1 MRKDPHMRMW
11 PCLGLLA
18 CFSMLWTAPALAD
31 PAADAVCRRLL
42 PEPAIAQDL
51 GSGYVLRELTEDGPT
66 WRCLWEAGPETDRR
80 RLNVGFQPTPDGAR
94 AFSDFLAR
102 MKRSGTA
109 VEPLPGVGSAAS
121 MLTFGTSFIV
131 AGRTAGAFFSVGTT
145 NLTRAEV
152 TAIATRL
159 GQVPE
164 ATIAAARAALAEVK
178 AHPGAPPAPLEDVV
192 VRREGL
198 RLLCEQ
204 LLPREKVV
212 AVLGD
217 AYHLTFAA
225 DPRPDF
231 STCEWKRSD
240 KDYPVGLMTRGPAE
254 FRDAQVNGPTQYF
267 AAESRLD
274 RCAIGPRQSVSGIGL
289 EARICGQARSFTAIV
304 RRAKDV
310 LVLNCPDC
318 TREQVIALA
327 RAAAQ

>member
-1 MRKDPHMRMW
+1 MRTVYRLCIPASL
-11 PCLGLLA
+11 CV
-18 CFSMLWTAPALAD
+18 LWAATAVAD

-42 PEPAIAQDL
+42 PDRAIVNDL
-51 GSGYVLRELTEDGPT
+51 GAGYTLRDLTEDGPT
-66 WRCLWEAGPETDRR
+66 WRCLWEAGPDTDRQ
-80 RLNVGFQPTPDGAR
+80 RLNVGFQPTTDSAR
-94 AFSDFLAR
+94 AFSDFIAR
-102 MKRSGTA
+102 MKRSGAA

-121 MLTFGTSFIV
+121 ILTFGTSFIV
-131 AGRTAGAFFSVGTT
+131 GGRTTGAFFSVGTT

-159 GQVPE
+159 GQVTD
-164 ATIAAARAALAEVK
+164 ATIAGARAALADVR
-178 AHPGAPPAPLEDVV
+178 AHPGPPARPLEDVV
-192 VRREGL
+192 VRRDGQ

-204 LLPREKVV
+204 LLPRDELV

-231 STCEWKRSD
+231 TSCEWKRTE
-240 KDYPVGLMTRGPAE
+240 KDYPVGFVTRGPAE
-254 FRDAQVNGPTQYF
+254 FRDAQVNGPAEYF

-274 RCAIGPRQSVSGIGL
+274 RCAIGPRTNVPGIGL
-289 EARICGQARSFTAIV
+289 EARICGQAGAFTVLI

-310 LVLNCPDC
+310 LVLNCPEC

-327 RAAAQ
+327 RAAVQ

>member
-1 MRKDPHMRMW
+1 MRTLQ
-11 PCLGLLA
+11 CLGLLA
-18 CFSMLWTAPALAD
+18 CLSLLTPAPTLAD

-42 PEPAIAQDL
+42 PDAAIAQDL
-51 GSGYVLRELTEDGPT
+51 GSGYMLRDLTEDGGT

-94 AFSDFLAR
+94 AFNDFLAR

-121 MLTFGTSFIV
+121 ILTFGTSFIV
-131 AGRTAGAFFSVGTT
+131 GGRTAGAFFSVGTT
-145 NLTRAEV
+145 NLTRAEA

-164 ATIAAARAALAEVK
+164 ATIAATRAALADVK
-178 AHPGAPPAPLEDVV
+178 AHPGAPSRPLEDVV
-192 VRREGL
+192 VRRDGL

-212 AVLGD
+212 AALGD
-217 AYHLTFAA
+217 GYHLTFAS

-231 STCEWKRSD
+231 TSCEWKRSERD
-240 KDYPVGLMTRGPAE
+240 AAVAFMTRGPAE
-254 FRDAQVNGPTQYF
+254 FRDAQVNGPAGYF
-267 AAESRLD
+267 AAESRLQS
-274 RCAIGPRQSVSGIGL
+274 CGGQPRGGAVSGIGL
-289 EARICGQARSFTAIV
+289 EARVCGSGRFYTVII

-310 LVLNCPDC
+310 LTLSCPDC
-318 TREQVIALA
+318 TRDQVLVLA
-327 RAAAQ
+327 RSVVQ